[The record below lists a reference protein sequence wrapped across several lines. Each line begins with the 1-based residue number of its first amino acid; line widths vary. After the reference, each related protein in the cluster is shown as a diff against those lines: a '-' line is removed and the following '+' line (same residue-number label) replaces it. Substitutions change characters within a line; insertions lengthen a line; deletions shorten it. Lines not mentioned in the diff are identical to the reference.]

1 MIKVYIETSVHAECV
16 ATIQDEWV
24 YMALLPSLEKL
35 ALEWGGILTESV
47 VDDTPTPE
55 PITEVYL
62 VMGVDRSA
70 DLWEVGSVPQL
81 IRVCTSERKAKEI
94 AEELRERYQRVEP
107 DAYWEY
113 YVTSKEIEL

>member
-47 VDDTPTPE
+47 IEDTPTPE
-55 PITEVYL
+55 PITKVYVIMCAVKHDVHDGGTIL
-62 VMGVDRSA
+62 KVFTT
-70 DLWEVGSVPQL
+70 Q
-81 IRVCTSERKAKEI
+81 
-94 AEELRERYQRVEP
+94 
-107 DAYWEY
+107 
-113 YVTSKEIEL
+113 

>member
-47 VDDTPTPE
+47 VDDTPSLDQIKDMSINIVNRMVEEGIIKDCTDTDDE
-55 PITEVYL
+55 DEFVAQDI
-62 VMGVDRSA
+62 
-70 DLWEVGSVPQL
+70 
-81 IRVCTSERKAKEI
+81 IREFLCKEFKI
-94 AEELRERYQRVEP
+94 
-107 DAYWEY
+107 
-113 YVTSKEIEL
+113 KNI

>member
-47 VDDTPTPE
+47 VDDTPSLDQ
-55 PITEVYL
+55 IKD
-62 VMGVDRSA
+62 MSINIVDRMV
-70 DLWEVGSVPQL
+70 EEGL
-81 IRVCTSERKAKEI
+81 IKNCTDTDDEDEFVAQDIIREFLCKEFKI
-94 AEELRERYQRVEP
+94 
-107 DAYWEY
+107 
-113 YVTSKEIEL
+113 KNI

>member
-24 YMALLPSLEKL
+24 YMALVPSLEKL
-35 ALEWGGILTESV
+35 ALDWGGILTESV
-47 VDDTPTPE
+47 IEDTPKPE

-62 VMGVDRSA
+62 VMGVDSSA

-81 IRVCTSERKAKEI
+81 MRVCTSEQKAKEI
-94 AEELRERYQRVEP
+94 ADELQRVEP

-113 YVTSKEIEL
+113 YVTTKEIEL

>member
-47 VDDTPTPE
+47 VDDTPSLDQ
-55 PITEVYL
+55 IKD
-62 VMGVDRSA
+62 MSINIVDRMVEEGIIKDCTDTDDEDEFVA
-70 DLWEVGSVPQL
+70 QDI
-81 IRVCTSERKAKEI
+81 IREFLCKEFKI
-94 AEELRERYQRVEP
+94 
-107 DAYWEY
+107 
-113 YVTSKEIEL
+113 KNI

>member
-47 VDDTPTPE
+47 IEDTPSLDQ
-55 PITEVYL
+55 IKD
-62 VMGVDRSA
+62 MSINIVDRMVEEGIIKDCTDTDDEDEFVA
-70 DLWEVGSVPQL
+70 QDI
-81 IRVCTSERKAKEI
+81 IREFLCKEFKI
-94 AEELRERYQRVEP
+94 
-107 DAYWEY
+107 
-113 YVTSKEIEL
+113 KNI